1 MADVTVP
8 VADPGSFVCAGD
20 WHGSLRAASAA
31 VMSAAARG
39 VPVVVQVGDFGLWSG
54 PDGEAFLDGV
64 SKVAVRGG
72 VQVLWLDGNHED
84 FDLLET
90 FPVDA
95 STGLRPVRDN
105 VTHVPRGSRWEWSGL
120 RFAAVGGAT
129 SLDVARRTPGRSWWA
144 QEALTARQAEEVVA
158 GGGCDVLLCHDC
170 PEGVPIPGI
179 DRASALRRWPESA
192 LRAAWAHRE
201 LLAAVAA
208 ELGPTHV
215 FHGHFH
221 VRYTATVDLWG
232 ARATVVQGLG
242 DDSGVGDGSNRVLV
256 RLDALAAQSEEL
268 TAAGGG
274 R

>member
-1 MADVTVP
+1 M
-8 VADPGSFVCAGD
+8 ADPGEVVVAGD
-20 WHGSLRAASAA
+20 WHGDLHAAGSA
-31 VMSAAARG
+31 VMAAAARG

-54 PDGEAFLDGV
+54 AGGQAFLDGL

-84 FDLLET
+84 FDLLEG

-95 STGLRPVRDN
+95 GSGLRPVRDN
-105 VTHVPRGSRWEWSGL
+105 VTHVPRGSRWEWAGL

-129 SLDVARRTPGRSWWA
+129 SLDVAGRTPGRSWWA

-179 DRASALRRWPESA
+179 DRASSLRRWPESA

-232 ARATVVQGLG
+232 GHPTVVAGLG
-242 DDSGVGDGSNRVLV
+242 DQSGVLAQSNRVLV
-256 RLDALAAQSEEL
+256 RLDALAAESAL
-268 TAAGGG
+268 LAGGG
-274 R
+274 RP